1 MSTEKLVR
9 MANQIASFFRSY
21 PEDQALKGIHDHL
34 VAFWTPGMR
43 KTLLE
48 YANQD
53 CQELD
58 PLVVRAMLDPK
69 TGKSPIEKEIAGP
82 GAVGQLE
89 SDAG

>member
-1 MSTEKLVR
+1 MSVEKLVR

-43 KTLLE
+43 NALLT
-48 YANQD
+48 YASQD
-53 CQELD
+53 DGKLD
-58 PLVVRAMLDPK
+58 PLVVKAMRGAPSAK
-69 TGKSPIEKEIAGP
+69 NPIEKQLAGP
-82 GAVGQLE
+82 EKVGELG